1 VPQAKEITLQTDGK
15 DMYGRTIADVLLLD
29 GTKVNQTLVEDGWC
43 WWYQT
48 YAPGD
53 TVLEGLERDA
63 RERRKGL
70 WAEPQAVPPWEWRN
84 MIAR

>member
-1 VPQAKEITLQTDGK
+1 MPQAKEITLQTDGK
-15 DMYGRTIADVLLLD
+15 DMYGRTLADVLLAD
-29 GTKVNQTLVEDGWC
+29 GTHVNHHSLVKDGRC
-43 WWYQT
+43 WWYRT

-70 WAEPQAVPPWEWRN
+70 WAER
-84 MIAR
+84 RRCRRGSGGR